1 MIMGATV
8 YILGTLTSAACA
20 YLLWSGYR
28 RGNKKLLL
36 WSSLCF
42 VGFTITNL
50 LVFLDLVI
58 FPKRDLY
65 VFRLGMT
72 AISLAMLLY
81 GLIWES
87 NG

>member
-1 MIMGATV
+1 MGAAV

-20 YLLWSGYR
+20 FLLWRGYR
-28 RGNKKLLL
+28 RGNRKMLL

-42 VGFTITNL
+42 AGFSLTNL
-50 LVFLDLVI
+50 LVFVDLVLL
-58 FPKRDLY
+58 PERDLY
-65 VFRLGMT
+65 LFRLAT
-72 AISLAMLLY
+72 VALSLALLLY